1 MIVPFLDLKKQIS
14 SIRHEIDLAV
24 KRVINSASFIQGK
37 EVGIFEK
44 EFSKLI
50 GVPYTVSV
58 GNGTDALF
66 IALKSLGVGRG
77 DEVITAANSFIATA
91 EAITAT
97 GAKVVFADVCADS
110 YNINP
115 DDVERKISGKTK
127 VIVPVH
133 LFGQMADMDKVVK
146 IAGNNKIF
154 VVEDAAQAHLSR
166 YKERSGAW
174 RIAGSF
180 GSMAIF
186 SFYPGKNL
194 GAFGDAGAIVT
205 DDIELANKA
214 KMFANHGRLSKFK
227 HEFEGFNSR
236 MDSIQA
242 AVLNVKINYLSRWNE
257 NRKKVALK
265 YLDCLKDVT
274 QIKLPEVSENCDP
287 VWHLFVI
294 RAEKR
299 DKLQSF
305 LKANGISTGI
315 HYPVALP
322 NLPAYKYLKHKPEDF
337 PVASSLA
344 KQILSLPLFPEMTN
358 QQIEFVC
365 SNIKK
370 FYTQK

>member
-1 MIVPFLDLKKQIS
+1 MIVPFLDLKKQTS
-14 SIRHEIDLAV
+14 SIRYEIDMAV
-24 KRVINSASFIQGK
+24 KRVIDSASFIQGK
-37 EVGIFEK
+37 EVVELEDK
-44 EFSKLI
+44 FSKLV

-66 IALKSLGVGRG
+66 IALKSLGIGQG
-77 DEVITAANSFIATA
+77 DEVITAANSFIATS

-97 GAKVVFADVCADS
+97 GAKVVFADVCPDS

-115 DDVERKISGKTK
+115 DDVERKISNKTK
-127 VIVPVH
+127 VLVPVH
-133 LFGQMADMDKVVK
+133 LYGQMAEMDRVLK
-146 IAGNNKIF
+146 IAEDNKLF

-166 YKERSGAW
+166 YKGRNGAW
-174 RIAGSF
+174 KNAGSF
-180 GSMAIF
+180 GNMAIF

-242 AVLNVKINYLSRWNE
+242 AVLNVKINYLSQWNE
-257 NRKKVALK
+257 ERKQVALK
-265 YLDCLKDVT
+265 YFDCLKNVVE
-274 QIKLPEVSENCDP
+274 IKLPKVNENCDP

-294 RAEKR
+294 QAEKR
-299 DKLQSF
+299 NELQSF
-305 LKANGISTGI
+305 LKNSGISTGI

-322 NLPAYKYLKHKPEDF
+322 NLPAYKYLKHKPGDF
-337 PVASSLA
+337 PVASLLA
-344 KQILSLPLFPEMTN
+344 TQILSLPLFPEMTN
-358 QQIEFVC
+358 QQIEYVC
-365 SNIKK
+365 SNIKP
-370 FYTQK
+370 